1 MSFWILPDEEE
12 TAANVDA
19 FLRGQI
25 KRLERQA
32 GMKLINLS
40 SPQIP
45 GMPTSSTS
53 SNRQEERLQR
63 GLNAMEALQAIRY
76 TMERTYGIS
85 PQLLIKYYIKEES
98 VVKIRRD
105 LLIDHNMFPKL
116 KKNALCQFAD
126 CWEQTQ
132 NKYDWHDR
140 DRIDLRV
147 FPKQKLERNKEEIEE
162 KK

>member
-1 MSFWILPDEEE
+1 
-12 TAANVDA
+12 
-19 FLRGQI
+19 
-25 KRLERQA
+25 
-32 GMKLINLS
+32 
-40 SPQIP
+40 
-45 GMPTSSTS
+45 
-53 SNRQEERLQR
+53 
-63 GLNAMEALQAIRY
+63 MEALQAIRY